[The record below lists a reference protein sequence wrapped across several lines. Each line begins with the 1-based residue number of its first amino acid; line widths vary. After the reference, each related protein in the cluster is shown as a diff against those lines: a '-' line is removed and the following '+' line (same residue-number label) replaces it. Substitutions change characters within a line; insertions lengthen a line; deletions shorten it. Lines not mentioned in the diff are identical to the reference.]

1 MTIDNK
7 DKPLFEKLLSNPEI
21 SNAIDELAIDDLFSK
36 MFGSNNTLN
45 IELSTMMKLY
55 EELLQLIVDD
65 VGGQYF
71 IDNIKSNNKRVS
83 LSSLSFDSPI
93 VIRDDRFEF
102 IFRFC
107 EFNKGVTFDCETMNL
122 STLDM
127 SIVYGN
133 LVLTDKCKLIYNKAL
148 NISSKSVCDIY
159 IPKSVKRIT
168 AIDSYVRKIEND
180 SIEVDL
186 RPYEC
191 ENMEFEDNSFDVVV
205 STFCLCSVTD
215 VNKTLQE
222 VRRVLRNNGR
232 LLLLEHGKAHNR
244 FLQYVQKATNPFFNC
259 LACGCNVNRDYFQQM
274 REMGFVMQEESIRR
288 CKIQPS
294 LIAGHLYRAVA
305 IVKKGDDEWKN

>member
-1 MTIDNK
+1 MTIDDK
-7 DKPLFEKLLSNPEI
+7 DKPLLEKLLSNPEI
-21 SNAIDELAIDDLFSK
+21 ANAIDELAIDDLFSK

-55 EELLQLIVDD
+55 EELLQLTVDD

-127 SIVYGN
+127 STVYGN

-148 NISSKSVCDIY
+148 NISSKSACDIY
-159 IPKSVKRIT
+159 IPKSVKRIGRLSPNAYT
-168 AIDSYVRKIEND
+168 KNVRIIYEGSKNQFSQIDSNNLIFDSEVVKNNLIFEN
-180 SIEVDL
+180 
-186 RPYEC
+186 
-191 ENMEFEDNSFDVVV
+191 
-205 STFCLCSVTD
+205 
-215 VNKTLQE
+215 K
-222 VRRVLRNNGR
+222 
-232 LLLLEHGKAHNR
+232 
-244 FLQYVQKATNPFFNC
+244 
-259 LACGCNVNRDYFQQM
+259 
-274 REMGFVMQEESIRR
+274 
-288 CKIQPS
+288 
-294 LIAGHLYRAVA
+294 
-305 IVKKGDDEWKN
+305 

>member
-1 MTIDNK
+1 MTIDDK
-7 DKPLFEKLLSNPEI
+7 DKQLFEKLLSNPEI
-21 SNAIDELAIDDLFSK
+21 ANAIDELAIDDLFSK
-36 MFGSNNTLN
+36 TFGSNNTLN

-148 NISSKSVCDIY
+148 NISSKSACDIY
-159 IPKSVKRIT
+159 IPKSVKRIGKLSPNAYT
-168 AIDSYVRKIEND
+168 KDVRIIYEGSKNQFSQIDSNNLIFDPKVVKNNLIFEN
-180 SIEVDL
+180 
-186 RPYEC
+186 
-191 ENMEFEDNSFDVVV
+191 
-205 STFCLCSVTD
+205 
-215 VNKTLQE
+215 K
-222 VRRVLRNNGR
+222 
-232 LLLLEHGKAHNR
+232 
-244 FLQYVQKATNPFFNC
+244 
-259 LACGCNVNRDYFQQM
+259 
-274 REMGFVMQEESIRR
+274 
-288 CKIQPS
+288 
-294 LIAGHLYRAVA
+294 
-305 IVKKGDDEWKN
+305 

>member
-1 MTIDNK
+1 MTIDDK
-7 DKPLFEKLLSNPEI
+7 DKQFLEKLLSNPEI
-21 SNAIDELAIDDLFSK
+21 ANAIDELAIDDLFSK
-36 MFGSNNTLN
+36 MFGLNNILN

-148 NISSKSVCDIY
+148 NISSKSACDIY
-159 IPKSVKRIT
+159 IPKSVKRIGRLSPNAYT
-168 AIDSYVRKIEND
+168 KNVRIIYEGSKNQFSQIDSNNLIFDSEVVKNNLIFEN
-180 SIEVDL
+180 
-186 RPYEC
+186 
-191 ENMEFEDNSFDVVV
+191 
-205 STFCLCSVTD
+205 
-215 VNKTLQE
+215 K
-222 VRRVLRNNGR
+222 
-232 LLLLEHGKAHNR
+232 
-244 FLQYVQKATNPFFNC
+244 
-259 LACGCNVNRDYFQQM
+259 
-274 REMGFVMQEESIRR
+274 
-288 CKIQPS
+288 
-294 LIAGHLYRAVA
+294 
-305 IVKKGDDEWKN
+305 

>member
-1 MTIDNK
+1 MTIDDK
-7 DKPLFEKLLSNPEI
+7 DKQLLEKLLSNPEI
-21 SNAIDELAIDDLFSK
+21 ANAIDELAIDDLFSK
-36 MFGSNNTLN
+36 TFGSNNTLN

-159 IPKSVKRIT
+159 IPKSVNWIGKLSHKAYTKNVRIIYEGSKNQFSQ
-168 AIDSYVRKIEND
+168 IDSNNFIFDPEVVKNNLIFEN
-180 SIEVDL
+180 
-186 RPYEC
+186 
-191 ENMEFEDNSFDVVV
+191 
-205 STFCLCSVTD
+205 
-215 VNKTLQE
+215 K
-222 VRRVLRNNGR
+222 
-232 LLLLEHGKAHNR
+232 
-244 FLQYVQKATNPFFNC
+244 
-259 LACGCNVNRDYFQQM
+259 
-274 REMGFVMQEESIRR
+274 
-288 CKIQPS
+288 
-294 LIAGHLYRAVA
+294 
-305 IVKKGDDEWKN
+305 

>member
-7 DKPLFEKLLSNPEI
+7 DKPLLEKLLSNPEI
-21 SNAIDELAIDDLFSK
+21 TNAIDELAIDDLFSK

-148 NISSKSVCDIY
+148 NISSKSACDIY
-159 IPKSVKRIT
+159 IPKSVKRIGRLSPNAYT
-168 AIDSYVRKIEND
+168 KNVRIIYEGSKNQFSQIDSNNLIFD
-180 SIEVDL
+180 SEVVKNNL
-186 RPYEC
+186 I
-191 ENMEFEDNSFDVVV
+191 FES
-205 STFCLCSVTD
+205 
-215 VNKTLQE
+215 K
-222 VRRVLRNNGR
+222 
-232 LLLLEHGKAHNR
+232 
-244 FLQYVQKATNPFFNC
+244 
-259 LACGCNVNRDYFQQM
+259 
-274 REMGFVMQEESIRR
+274 
-288 CKIQPS
+288 
-294 LIAGHLYRAVA
+294 
-305 IVKKGDDEWKN
+305 

>member
-1 MTIDNK
+1 MIIDDK
-7 DKPLFEKLLSNPEI
+7 DKPLIEKLLSNPEI
-21 SNAIDELAIDDLFSK
+21 ANAIDELAIDDLFSK

-107 EFNKGVTFDCETMNL
+107 EFNKGITFDCETMNL

-148 NISSKSVCDIY
+148 NISSKSACDIY
-159 IPKSVKRIT
+159 IPKSVKRIGRLSPNAYT
-168 AIDSYVRKIEND
+168 KNVRIIYEGSKNQFSQIDSNNLIFDSEVVKNNLIFEN
-180 SIEVDL
+180 
-186 RPYEC
+186 
-191 ENMEFEDNSFDVVV
+191 
-205 STFCLCSVTD
+205 
-215 VNKTLQE
+215 K
-222 VRRVLRNNGR
+222 
-232 LLLLEHGKAHNR
+232 
-244 FLQYVQKATNPFFNC
+244 
-259 LACGCNVNRDYFQQM
+259 
-274 REMGFVMQEESIRR
+274 
-288 CKIQPS
+288 
-294 LIAGHLYRAVA
+294 
-305 IVKKGDDEWKN
+305 

>member
-1 MTIDNK
+1 MTIDDK
-7 DKPLFEKLLSNPEI
+7 DKPLLEKLLLNPEI
-21 SNAIDELAIDDLFSK
+21 ANAIDELAIDDLFSK

-148 NISSKSVCDIY
+148 NISSKSACDIY
-159 IPKSVKRIT
+159 IPKSVKRIGRLSPNT
-168 AIDSYVRKIEND
+168 YTKNVRIIYEGSKNQFSQIDSNNLIFDSEVVKNNLIFEN
-180 SIEVDL
+180 
-186 RPYEC
+186 
-191 ENMEFEDNSFDVVV
+191 
-205 STFCLCSVTD
+205 
-215 VNKTLQE
+215 K
-222 VRRVLRNNGR
+222 
-232 LLLLEHGKAHNR
+232 
-244 FLQYVQKATNPFFNC
+244 
-259 LACGCNVNRDYFQQM
+259 
-274 REMGFVMQEESIRR
+274 
-288 CKIQPS
+288 
-294 LIAGHLYRAVA
+294 
-305 IVKKGDDEWKN
+305 

>member
-1 MTIDNK
+1 MTINDK
-7 DKPLFEKLLSNPEI
+7 DKLYIEKFLLNPEI

-148 NISSKSVCDIY
+148 NISSKSACDIY
-159 IPKSVKRIT
+159 IPKSVKRIGRLSPNAYT
-168 AIDSYVRKIEND
+168 KNVRIIYEGSKNQFSQIDSNNLIFDSEVVKNNLIFEN
-180 SIEVDL
+180 
-186 RPYEC
+186 
-191 ENMEFEDNSFDVVV
+191 
-205 STFCLCSVTD
+205 
-215 VNKTLQE
+215 K
-222 VRRVLRNNGR
+222 
-232 LLLLEHGKAHNR
+232 
-244 FLQYVQKATNPFFNC
+244 
-259 LACGCNVNRDYFQQM
+259 
-274 REMGFVMQEESIRR
+274 
-288 CKIQPS
+288 
-294 LIAGHLYRAVA
+294 
-305 IVKKGDDEWKN
+305 

>member
-1 MTIDNK
+1 MTIDDK
-7 DKPLFEKLLSNPEI
+7 DKPLLEKLLSNPEI
-21 SNAIDELAIDDLFSK
+21 ANAIDELAIDDLFSK

-148 NISSKSVCDIY
+148 NISSKSACDIY
-159 IPKSVKRIT
+159 IPKSVKRIGRLSPNAYT
-168 AIDSYVRKIEND
+168 KNVRIIYEGSKNQFSQIDSNNLIFDFEVVKNNLIFEN
-180 SIEVDL
+180 
-186 RPYEC
+186 
-191 ENMEFEDNSFDVVV
+191 
-205 STFCLCSVTD
+205 
-215 VNKTLQE
+215 K
-222 VRRVLRNNGR
+222 
-232 LLLLEHGKAHNR
+232 
-244 FLQYVQKATNPFFNC
+244 
-259 LACGCNVNRDYFQQM
+259 
-274 REMGFVMQEESIRR
+274 
-288 CKIQPS
+288 
-294 LIAGHLYRAVA
+294 
-305 IVKKGDDEWKN
+305 

>member
-1 MTIDNK
+1 MTIDDK
-7 DKPLFEKLLSNPEI
+7 DKLLLEKLLSNPEI
-21 SNAIDELAIDDLFSK
+21 ANAIDELAIDDLFSK

-148 NISSKSVCDIY
+148 NISSKSACDIY
-159 IPKSVKRIT
+159 IPKSVKRIGRLSPNAYT
-168 AIDSYVRKIEND
+168 KNVRIIYEGSKNQFSQIDSNNLIFDFEVVKNNLIFEN
-180 SIEVDL
+180 
-186 RPYEC
+186 
-191 ENMEFEDNSFDVVV
+191 
-205 STFCLCSVTD
+205 
-215 VNKTLQE
+215 K
-222 VRRVLRNNGR
+222 
-232 LLLLEHGKAHNR
+232 
-244 FLQYVQKATNPFFNC
+244 
-259 LACGCNVNRDYFQQM
+259 
-274 REMGFVMQEESIRR
+274 
-288 CKIQPS
+288 
-294 LIAGHLYRAVA
+294 
-305 IVKKGDDEWKN
+305 